1 MPFKDSSRNAI
12 TNFRNAITSIHL
24 SIGNDGREKKKRRE
38 KEIKEGKRI
47 NEKSQ

>member
-12 TNFRNAITSIHL
+12 TNSRNAIHL
-24 SIGNDGREKKKRRE
+24 SIGNDGREKKEGRE